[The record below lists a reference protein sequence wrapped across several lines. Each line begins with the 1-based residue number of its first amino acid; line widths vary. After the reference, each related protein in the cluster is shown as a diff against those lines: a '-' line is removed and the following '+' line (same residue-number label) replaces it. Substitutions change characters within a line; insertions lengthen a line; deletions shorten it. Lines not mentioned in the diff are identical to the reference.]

1 MHDLRFALRML
12 QKSPGFSALAILALS
27 LGIGA
32 NTAIFS
38 SLYGLVLRP
47 LPYRNA
53 SQLVMLWDS
62 NRATGLEHVPV
73 MEGSYPI
80 LRSAAKSFDGLA
92 AFVFVPPGPHD
103 DMLATRVSGTDER
116 VSAGAVTS
124 PFFQVLGVAPI
135 LGRTFLPEEDV
146 ATVSGEK
153 LQSAHLAILS
163 WAFWRKHYGASPDVI
178 GKALSLNFLGWR
190 EQYTIVGVMPEGFAF
205 PFPLYGA
212 RPDMW
217 VNRAQPDRFAPGDI
231 LNVVG
236 RLKPGVSVAQAQAE
250 VRTIA
255 DRIRAQYPKFYKD
268 EYVSVV
274 PLSNE
279 LTRNVRSVLWVLL
292 AAFSFILL
300 IGCADVGNLLLVRAV
315 SREREMAIRATLG
328 AGRMA
333 LIRQMLTEALLLAVA
348 GGSLGVLLAYTA
360 LRVFLAALPT
370 SIYIPR
376 LDSVALDVRVLVLS
390 AGLSVLA
397 ASVCSVL
404 PSLRLAR
411 PNLNE
416 ALKSGSLRREPRQQ
430 FALRRPGSALLILE
444 VSLALVLLTGTLLML
459 RSMEKLLA
467 VNGQFQPE
475 RLLSMNV
482 NISNPY
488 VLQLTDDSSL
498 LALYSQ
504 FQERVA
510 ALPGVQSV
518 ALADWFPPG
527 HAVGQGQFKADGGG
541 GRIAEAFQPA
551 TMRVVTPA
559 YFAMMDMNLV
569 RGRWF
574 EDADGLKSLPVAV
587 INDAMAQRYWRD
599 SDPVG
604 RKVEPLMRYTEE
616 KIAYTIVGV
625 LQEPKRFGSGD
636 TPEPTVYLDYSQVPL
651 SGFSAVVRTAGMPK
665 EISAAL
671 RSAALQIVPGQ
682 MFVGNVETGND
693 LVSEASATP
702 RFTTQLL
709 TAFSSLALLLAVVGV
724 YGLISYYTSQRTHE
738 IGVRMSLGAQRS
750 DVMRLVLGEGM
761 LLTGVGIVIGVAASY
776 GFSRSLANLIYGISV
791 TDFSSFAS
799 AALLLFAVAT
809 AACWIPAR
817 RAMLADPMVALRCE

>member
-1 MHDLRFALRML
+1 MHDLRFALRTL
-12 QKSPGFSALAILALS
+12 RQSPGFSALAILALS

-38 SLYGLVLRP
+38 GLYGLILRS

-53 SQLVMLWDS
+53 SRLVMLWDS
-62 NRATGLEHVPV
+62 NHATGLEHAPV
-73 MEGSYPI
+73 MEGSFPI
-80 LRSAAKSFDGLA
+80 LRSEAKSFDAMA
-92 AFVFVPPGPHD
+92 AFAGFAPHD
-103 DMLATRVSGTDER
+103 DMFALRVWGTEER

-124 PFFQVLGVAPI
+124 QFFQVLGVAPI
-135 LGRTFLPEEDV
+135 LGRTFLPDEDV
-146 ATVSGEK
+146 ATVSGETW
-153 LQSAHLAILS
+153 QSAHVAILS
-163 WAFWRKHYGASPDVI
+163 WAYWREHYGASPDVI
-178 GKALSLNFLGWR
+178 GKTLSLNDLGIR
-190 EQYTIVGVMPEGFAF
+190 EQYTIVGVMPQGFEF
-205 PFPLYGA
+205 PFPLYRA
-212 RPDMW
+212 KPDMW
-217 VNRAQPDRFAPGDI
+217 VNLTRPVRFGWG
-231 LNVVG
+231 NNMTVVG
-236 RLKPGVSVAQAQAE
+236 RLKAGVSIARAEAE
-250 VRTIA
+250 VHTIA

-268 EYVSVV
+268 EYVSVI
-274 PLSNE
+274 PLSSE
-279 LTRNVRSVLWVLL
+279 LIRNVRSVLSVLL

-328 AGRMA
+328 AGRLA
-333 LIRQMLTEALLLAVA
+333 LIRQMLTEALLLAAA
-348 GGSLGVLLAYTA
+348 GGALGVLLAYTA
-360 LRVFLAALPT
+360 LRVFQAALPT

-376 LDSVALDVRVLVLS
+376 LDSVALDVRVLGLS

-411 PNLNE
+411 PNLSE
-416 ALKSGSLRREPRQQ
+416 ALKSGSLRREPRQHS
-430 FALRRPGSALLILE
+430 ALRRPGSALLILE

-475 RLLSMNV
+475 HLLSMNV
-482 NISNPY
+482 NISNAY
-488 VLQLTDDSSL
+488 FLQHNDDSSL
-498 LALYSQ
+498 LALYEQ
-504 FQERVA
+504 FEQRVA

-518 ALADWFPPG
+518 ALADRFPPPHG
-527 HAVGQGQFKADGGG
+527 AGQDQFKADGGG
-541 GRIAEAFQPA
+541 GRIAEAYQPA
-551 TMRVVTPA
+551 AMRIVTPA
-559 YFAMMDMNLV
+559 YFAMMDMNLI

-587 INDAMAQRYWRD
+587 INDVMAQRYWRD

-604 RKVEPLMRYTEE
+604 RKLEPFFRYTDE

-625 LQEPKRFGSGD
+625 LHEPKRFGSGD

-651 SGFSAVVRTAGMPK
+651 PGFSAVVRTAGVPK
-665 EISAAL
+665 EIGAAL

-682 MFVGNVETGND
+682 VFVGNVETGND
-693 LVSEASATP
+693 LVSEASAMP
-702 RFTTQLL
+702 RLTTQLL
-709 TAFSSLALLLAVVGV
+709 TTFSSLALLLAVVGV

-738 IGVRMSLGAQRS
+738 IGVRMSLGAQRG
-750 DVMRLVLGEGM
+750 DVMQLVLSEGM
-761 LLTGVGIVIGVAASY
+761 LLTGVGIVIGIAASY
-776 GFSRSLANLIYGISV
+776 GFAKSLASLIYGISA

-799 AALLLFAVAT
+799 AALLLFVVAT

-817 RAMLADPMVALRCE
+817 RAMLADPMIALRYE